1 MEAYQ
6 LAFLADPKIHTA
18 ALRRALPVVRSRA
31 DAEDAV
37 QDAALRALRYRN
49 TLRPGVA
56 ATSWFMRIVSR
67 AAFDIV
73 TSRKRFW
80 VVDREGASFVP
91 GSETAALARERS
103 HEIREA
109 IDALPAAQR
118 QAVILHDLEGF
129 TTGAI
134 AVRAG
139 VPAST
144 VRTRLRRA
152 RIALRGA
159 LTVAVAA

>member
-67 AAFDIV
+67 AALDIV
-73 TSRKRFW
+73 TSRSAYGRSIARARLSRRDRKRRPW
-80 VVDREGASFVP
+80 LAS
-91 GSETAALARERS
+91 G
-103 HEIREA
+103 
-109 IDALPAAQR
+109 
-118 QAVILHDLEGF
+118 
-129 TTGAI
+129 
-134 AVRAG
+134 
-139 VPAST
+139 
-144 VRTRLRRA
+144 RTRSERLSTHCRRHSGK
-152 RIALRGA
+152 R
-159 LTVAVAA
+159 